1 MQQPQT
7 LNTLLPGCH
16 QLDET
21 ELSTVP
27 GRSLG
32 VVLLH
37 TIASF
42 DLLDNSEIDVLIPI
56 LQMKFK

>member
-1 MQQPQT
+1 M
-7 LNTLLPGCH
+7 
-16 QLDET
+16 
-21 ELSTVP
+21 P

>member
-1 MQQPQT
+1 M
-7 LNTLLPGCH
+7 PGGS
-16 QLDET
+16 LD
-21 ELSTVP
+21 
-27 GRSLG
+27 

-42 DLLDNSEIDVLIPI
+42 DLLDNSEIDALIPI